1 MSERLGFKNL
11 ILVPAFITLAVSCL
25 RLVGELMG
33 WSEKLFGRAAGG
45 GASLVGIAWLVPI
58 FGIYYGWKLTKM
70 GNPAKSPGK
79 LIGFSLLSFII
90 LAAVTRT
97 LMATLA
103 SFPTFMLILIA
114 AVAIGTMFLLRS
126 SWPEL
131 FKTLLFY
138 GFAARVPVMLIMF
151 LAIMRNWGTHY
162 DSPPP
167 ELEEMHWF
175 VEWVITGL
183 IPQATVWI
191 WYTVVV
197 GGLFAG
203 LAALVLRKN

>member
-1 MSERLGFKNL
+1 MSEKLDIKNL
-11 ILVPAFITLAVSCL
+11 ILVPAIITLGISCL
-25 RLVGELMG
+25 RLTGELLG
-33 WSEKLFGRAAGG
+33 WAEKLFGRAAGG
-45 GASLVGIAWLVPI
+45 GASLVGIAWLVPV

-70 GNPAKSPGK
+70 GNHARSPGK

-90 LAAVTRT
+90 LAAVTGALMTT
-97 LMATLA
+97 LP
-103 SFPTFMLILIA
+103 SYPTFTLILMSTT
-114 AVAIGTMFLLRS
+114 AVGTMFLLRS

-131 FKTLLFY
+131 FRTLLCY
-138 GFAARVPVMLIMF
+138 GFAARIPVILIMF
-151 LAIMRNWGTHY
+151 LAIMGNWGTHY

-167 ELEEMHWF
+167 ELEGMHWF
-175 VEWVITGL
+175 LEWVITGL

-203 LAALVLRKN
+203 LAALVFKKS

>member
-1 MSERLGFKNL
+1 MSERLDLRNL
-11 ILVPAFITLAVSCL
+11 ILVPAIITLAVSCL
-25 RLVGELMG
+25 RLMGELMG
-33 WSEKLFGRAAGG
+33 WSETLFGRAAGG
-45 GASLVGIAWLVPI
+45 GLSLIGIAWLVPI
-58 FGIYYGWKLTKM
+58 FGIYYGWQLTKM
-70 GNPAKSPGK
+70 GKPTRSPGK

-90 LAAVTRT
+90 LAAATRT

-103 SFPTFMLILIA
+103 SFPTFMLSLIA
-114 AVAIGTMFLLRS
+114 GFSIGTMFLLRS

-131 FKTLLFY
+131 FRTLLFY
-138 GFAARVPVMLIMF
+138 GFAARVPVILIMF
-151 LAIMRNWGTHY
+151 LAIMGNWGTHY

-167 ELEEMHWF
+167 ELEGMHWSL
-175 VEWVITGL
+175 EWVITGL

>member
-1 MSERLGFKNL
+1 MSERLDVKNL
-11 ILVPAFITLAVSCL
+11 ILVPATITLGISCL
-25 RLVGELMG
+25 RLTGELMG
-33 WSEKLFGRAAGG
+33 WSEKLFGREAGG

-58 FGIYYGWKLTKM
+58 FGIYYGWKLTRM
-70 GNPAKSPGK
+70 GHPTRSPGK
-79 LIGFSLLSFII
+79 LIGFSLLSCII
-90 LAAVTRT
+90 LVAATGA
-97 LMATLA
+97 LMATLPA
-103 SFPTFMLILIA
+103 YPTFTLILL
-114 AVAIGTMFLLRS
+114 AVVSVGTMFLLRS

-131 FKTLLFY
+131 FRTLLCY
-138 GFAARVPVMLIMF
+138 GFAARIPVILIML
-151 LAIMRNWGTHY
+151 LAIMGNWGTHY

-167 ELEEMHWF
+167 ELEGMNWF

-203 LAALVLRKN
+203 LAALVLKKN